1 MCSLGPGRRDRP
13 DPHARSR
20 TEDPPPHRRSNART
34 AIIPPTRPQQAA
46 TRAAGGL
53 PPAHLWTPPA
63 IAGAGGAHRWT
74 AGPGPGPWTAQR
86 RRGSFVATYAAA
98 QPDHRPSAADHL
110 THRCATAC
118 TQAAHHRKHGPASRE
133 AACAQARSPT
143 PFRFRTLPRDPAN
156 TTSEEEKPAYRP
168 AGLTPTHAPP
178 CAHAPR
184 VRRKPRYPR
193 RPTPPRPLLCV
204 YHREPVVP
212 LASLPSG
219 DLQGDGVEGVLV
231 ARGVATHY
239 GCDVRTVTCHR

>member
-1 MCSLGPGRRDRP
+1 MSCCTHDWRP
-13 DPHARSR
+13 WRAS
-20 TEDPPPHRRSNART
+20 PPRPA
-34 AIIPPTRPQQAA
+34 PPNQADKD
-46 TRAAGGL
+46 GGF